1 MSCDKNIIV
10 RKAETIVFDIFGE
23 LLMREETQNEKAV
36 KHDIIERQRE
46 KIAQQKEQ
54 LRKHKEQWRVYN
66 KIVFNL
72 SILIG
77 TLIAIYVGGWLMFVK
92 SIVGTYLAYTTNT
105 LTFSYFV
112 KAVIKCITAATVAGA
127 IWCGGYIVGR
137 KLER

>member
-1 MSCDKNIIV
+1 
-10 RKAETIVFDIFGE
+10 
-23 LLMREETQNEKAV
+23 MREETQNENVV
-36 KHDIIERQRE
+36 KHDIMEHQRE
-46 KIAQQKEQ
+46 KIAQQKEL
-54 LRKHKEQWRVYN
+54 LRQHKEQWRIYN
-66 KIVFNL
+66 KIVFSL
-72 SILIG
+72 CILIG

-92 SIVGTYLAYTTNT
+92 SIIGTYMAYTTKT